1 MEYNDAS
8 IKPSVSDEV
17 KDLRDEMSASDIE
30 SLYAYTLAQRYKAAL
45 RIANSPSGVRYG
57 VCSKDDIPNWLIRP
71 AAHEKQ
77 LRSASRYMYERNGQY
92 RRLCNYQ
99 PNMIKFSYVIYPANK
114 HNNLSEE
121 EKAKYKDAYCSTAAM
136 LDNMSIATEFRRPL
150 KVAAREGAAFCY
162 AREESDSFCL
172 HIMDADYCRASSFD
186 MYGCI
191 HYEFDFRYFDMF
203 NSSDRQSLLNALG
216 TEFIEKY
223 ALYCEDRL
231 HKAWQEINPYNGLC
245 IKWDSD
251 ILHYSTPPYIAVLDT
266 LFDIEDYK
274 KLAKAKEEAGN
285 YNLMGFTI
293 PTTKDG
299 KILMDLGL
307 AKKFIDQA
315 SSELP
320 STIGVLL
327 SPMQMEKFNFSKPS
341 AVADQNAVADAEEQ
355 FWSASGV
362 PSLLF
367 GASKSSTNALS
378 KSIIADEINVF
389 PLVQQIE
396 RWINRRLSIKK
407 KKYKFKVRFLDVTAF
422 NQSDMFDMT
431 MKAGNAGLPVKNALA
446 SILGLTPHESIAMAE
461 LENDVLQMRDI
472 VFNQPLVNSST
483 MTSNDVLENKGGR
496 PMSDDDD
503 LSDKGEITRETEG
516 NIRE

>member
-1 MEYNDAS
+1 MEVNNTNVVESDAQ
-8 IKPSVSDEV
+8 KE
-17 KDLRDEMSASDIE
+17 LTASDLD
-30 SLYAYTLAQRYKAAL
+30 SLYNFALAQRYKSAL
-45 RIANSPSGVRYG
+45 RIANSSRYAGRG
-57 VCSKDDIPNWLIRP
+57 VCTQDDIPRWLINP
-71 AAHEKQ
+71 AVHEKA
-77 LRSASRYMYERNGQY
+77 LRSASRYMYEQNGQY

-99 PNMIKFSYVIYPANK
+99 PNMVKFSYVIYPA
-114 HNNLSEE
+114 
-121 EKAKYKDAYCSTAAM
+121 EKPGACKTDADKEKYRGAYRSTALM
-136 LDNMSIATEFRRPL
+136 LDNMSIRTEFRRPL
-150 KVAAREGAAFCY
+150 AVAAREGVAFCY
-162 AREESDSFCL
+162 ARSDANSFCL

-191 HYEFDFRYFDMF
+191 HYEFNFRYFDMF
-203 NSSDRQSLLNALG
+203 ADADRKSLLEALG
-216 TEFIEKY
+216 QEFIEKY
-223 ALYCEDRL
+223 SIYCENRL
-231 HKAWQEINPYNGLC
+231 NYAWQEIDPYNGLC

-293 PTTKDG
+293 PTNKDG

-307 AKKFIDQA
+307 AKKFIEQA

-327 SPMQMEKFNFSKPS
+327 SPMEMEKFNFSKPS
-341 AVADQNAVADAEEQ
+341 AVADQNAVAEAEEQ

-367 GASKSSTNALS
+367 GTSKSSANALS
-378 KSIIADEINVF
+378 KSIIADEINIY

-396 RWINRRLSIKK
+396 RWLNRRLSLQRT
-407 KKYKFKVRFLDVTAF
+407 KYKFKVRFLDVTAF
-422 NQSDMFDMT
+422 NQSDMFDMLT
-431 MKAGNAGLPVKNALA
+431 KAGNSGLPVKNALA
-446 SILGLTPHESIAMAE
+446 ATIGLTPFESIAMAE
-461 LENDVLQMRDI
+461 LENDILQMRDK
-472 VFNQPLVNSST
+472 VFNQPLVSTST
-483 MTSNDVLENKGGR
+483 MTSNDVLSNEGGR
-496 PMSDDDD
+496 PMVDDGD
-503 LSDKGEITRETEG
+503 LSPEGEITRETEG